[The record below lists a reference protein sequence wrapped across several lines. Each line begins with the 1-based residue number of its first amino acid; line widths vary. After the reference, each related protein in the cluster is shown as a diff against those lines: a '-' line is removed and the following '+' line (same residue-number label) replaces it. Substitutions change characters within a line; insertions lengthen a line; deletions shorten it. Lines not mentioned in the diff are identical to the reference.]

1 MTRTAKTRAPKK
13 YVFDADDLTFGEG
26 AELEDL
32 TGVPIEFVESLVA
45 ANSVKGARAVLF
57 VLARRENP
65 DLKIEDLDGWRR
77 ADYQVVLADKEDDD
91 PGNAQ
96 SGTAAP
102 ETARTESSE

>member
-1 MTRTAKTRAPKK
+1 MTKTGKSKAPKT
-13 YVFDADDLTFGEG
+13 YAFDAEDLTFGEG

-57 VLARRENP
+57 VLARREDP

-77 ADYQVVLADKEDDD
+77 SDYRVVLADKDDD
-91 PGNAQ
+91 APGEAP

-102 ETARTESSE
+102 ETGRTASSE